1 MSAAVIDLSRFR
13 THFSKLDDQSFLD
26 VESLRPY
33 FLEEGVK
40 FEDNSWLIKGAPK
53 ESKTINFDVAISP
66 DIKLSDEPKLLYT
79 VKLACVLIGTSTN
92 PRLGNVGPENLIKT
106 AGNIINFIRLL
117 KFKYGLMYISSIN
130 SSVFEDILS
139 DYPYPL
145 AERLSL
151 RSRLYDYLDC
161 LSSQDICELRVWRT
175 GIKPD
180 LNIEKIA
187 TALGVSSRAFKSFK
201 PRLVRFRKEH
211 NFYMKAHFRTYLG
224 KPEYMEAEK
233 LKVDTLRKEVGALK
247 KFLDNL
253 TTYSELFPEEH
264 RPQKRFFHG
273 VNVSKFAKKHGRKG
287 ERTRD
292 IPQPVMFKVMDRAIR
307 WVIDYAN
314 PLLDYRDKAVEHYE
328 FLQRGD
334 NRGGTGDSRRHYAAK
349 RMRHW
354 FKENPL
360 DALAGQPGAPYP
372 ITSFDKNIDS
382 SKRTRTKISQEQIET
397 ARTLIANG
405 TTQEKAAKEV
415 GISKASLSRILN
427 HGWAEDGFG
436 LDKVVNEYLF
446 TACLFVIYC
455 FTARRQTEIE
465 SLEAGCCIDT
475 PNGPSIRLYSAKN
488 EQNYD
493 FFPVTR
499 LVARAVDILER
510 LTSQVRTEENQKLL
524 QVPTV
529 QGGRNEFWQQGKM
542 NEFAALVEADRE
554 IEGSDKWVFSEHQFR
569 RFFAMTYFYKF
580 DASDLPTL
588 SWHLRHDSFDMTYKY
603 LTDRDFATVFDEV
616 MAEKV
621 ADLLEN
627 PGDPDDPIYKEL
639 HDLILDTELQSDRRS
654 EKMIKKIKDIGLVI
668 NHVPDGICFGK
679 TPDLKARSSCLYLGA
694 LQLSSVKKGSCKGCP
709 NLAAF
714 DRPQDAQLVVEVSQS
729 PMMKKARE
737 VLA

>member
-1 MSAAVIDLSRFR
+1 MSAAVIDLSKFR

-40 FEDNSWLIKGAPK
+40 FEDNSWPIKGAPK
-53 ESKTINFDVAISP
+53 ESKTIHFDVAISP
-66 DIKLSDEPKLLYT
+66 GLKLTDEPRLLYT

-92 PRLGNVGPENLIKT
+92 PRLGNVGPETLIKT
-106 AGNIINFIRLL
+106 AGKIINFIRLM
-117 KFKYGLMYISSIN
+117 KFKYELTYISSIN
-130 SSVFEDILS
+130 SSIFEEILA

-145 AERLSL
+145 ADRLSL
-151 RSRLYDYLDC
+151 RSRLYDHLDS
-161 LSSQDICELRVWRT
+161 LSSQEICELRVPRS
-175 GIKPD
+175 GIEPD
-180 LNIEKIA
+180 VNIEKIA
-187 TALGVSSRAFKSFK
+187 SALGVSSRAFKSFN
-201 PRLVRFRKEH
+201 PRLARFRKEH
-211 NFYMKAHFRTYLG
+211 HFYMKSNLRHYLD
-224 KPEYMEAEK
+224 KSEFMEAEK
-233 LKVDTLRKEVGALK
+233 LTVDTLRKEVGAVK

-264 RPQKRFFHG
+264 RPQKRFFRG
-273 VNVSKFAKKHGRKG
+273 FQVTKFAKKHGRKG

-314 PLLDYRDKAVEHYE
+314 PLLDYRDRAVEHYE
-328 FLQRGD
+328 LLQRSD
-334 NRGGTGDSRRHYAAK
+334 NRGGTEESRRHYAAK
-349 RMRHW
+349 RMRYW
-354 FKENPL
+354 LKENPL
-360 DALAGQPGAPYP
+360 DVLAGQPGAPYP

-382 SKRTRTKISQEQIET
+382 SKRTNTKISQEQIET
-397 ARTLIANG
+397 AQTLIAKG
-405 TTQEKAAKEV
+405 TTQEKAAEKV

-465 SLEAGCCIDT
+465 SLEAGCCFET
-475 PNGPSIRLYSAKN
+475 PNGPSIRLYSAKV

-499 LVARAVDILER
+499 LVARAIEVLER
-510 LTSQVRTEENQKLL
+510 LTSQIRTEENQKLL

-529 QGGRNEFWQQGKM
+529 QGGKNEFWQQGKM

-554 IEGSDKWVFSEHQFR
+554 CEGSDKWIFSEHQFR

-588 SWHLRHDSFDMTYKY
+588 SWHLRHDSFDMTEKY
-603 LTDRDFATVFDEV
+603 LTD
-616 MAEKV
+616 K
-621 ADLLEN
+621 DLRPCLMR
-627 PGDPDDPIYKEL
+627 L
-639 HDLILDTELQSDRRS
+639 WRRRLQ
-654 EKMIKKIKDIGLVI
+654 
-668 NHVPDGICFGK
+668 
-679 TPDLKARSSCLYLGA
+679 TY
-694 LQLSSVKKGSCKGCP
+694 
-709 NLAAF
+709 
-714 DRPQDAQLVVEVSQS
+714 
-729 PMMKKARE
+729 
-737 VLA
+737 